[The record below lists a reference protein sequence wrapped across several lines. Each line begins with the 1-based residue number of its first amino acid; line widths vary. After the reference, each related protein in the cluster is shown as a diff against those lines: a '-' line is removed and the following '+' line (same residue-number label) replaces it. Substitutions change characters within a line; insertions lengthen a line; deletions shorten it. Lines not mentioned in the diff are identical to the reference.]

1 MNYHQQLVKM
11 SVLRRYM
18 DRGETENK
26 KRGSNQE
33 AFSL

>member
-18 DRGETENK
+18 VKLIVPQRGDGEQKEGT
-26 KRGSNQE
+26 
-33 AFSL
+33 